1 MYQKALRA
9 HGFYELCLRFRAAVA
24 GAPPAGVN
32 PY

>member
-1 MYQKALRA
+1 MYQKALSA
-9 HGFYELCLRFRAAVA
+9 HGLLRAFLRFRAAVA